1 MASHNYTAFIGNAT
15 KDPEMKMTPKGTAIA
30 SFGIAV
36 NERRKDASGNTV
48 DDTLFLTCEAY
59 GKLAEI
65 IGSYVKKGNPL
76 LVSGKLKIDKWEKDG
91 QRHERVKIVVGDMQL
106 LGGGKREETAIPE
119 QKTAPKTG
127 PKPAAA
133 TGNDPDLDVAGDSEI
148 PF

>member
-1 MASHNYTAFIGNAT
+1 MASYNSTTFIGNVT

-36 NERRKDASGNTV
+36 NEKRKDASGNSV

-65 IGSYVKKGNPL
+65 IGNYVKKGNPIF
-76 LVSGKLKIDKWEKDG
+76 VSGRLKIDKWEKDG

-106 LGGGKREETAIPE
+106 LGGGKREETAIPAR
-119 QKTAPKTG
+119 QAASKTG

-133 TGNDPDLDVAGDSEI
+133 TGNDPDLDVAEDAI

>member
-1 MASHNYTAFIGNAT
+1 MASYNSTTFIGNVT

-36 NERRKDASGNTV
+36 NEKRKDASGNSV

-65 IGSYVKKGNPL
+65 IGNYVKKGNPI
-76 LVSGKLKIDKWEKDG
+76 LVSGRLKIDKWEKDG

-106 LGGGKREETAIPE
+106 LGGGKREETAIPARQSE
-119 QKTAPKTG
+119 SKTG

-133 TGNDPDLDVAGDSEI
+133 TGNDPDLDVAADSEI